1 MGPKRTSFA
10 PLRYL
15 WAPRKHT
22 PKNQDRLPCLCARLP
37 PAQVLL
43 CPALADPKPKRRGR
57 LVGNS
62 DSAHPGL
69 PRLQAQQSV
78 GAPVPTQGLSAL
90 ATLPAPHTQ
99 SCIQDLTHAGLS
111 ARPRYRPWAL
121 LPPRAPDLLSPGP
134 QLLPSWPGP
143 ALPLPPPG
151 GQQTLASVPTS
162 GRKWMACPL
171 PEMLGDI
178 PTGLQKLGPPS
189 FYPSL
194 DIRRGCAHPQ
204 QPRRSPDSVGGTLT
218 RPGGKRAWRTS
229 AGDVG
234 WHPPR
239 TIWQP
244 SR

>member
-57 LVGNS
+57 LVVNS

-69 PRLQAQQSV
+69 PRLQAQKSV
-78 GAPVPTQGLSAL
+78 GAPVSTQGLSAL

-111 ARPRYRPWAL
+111 VRPRYRPWAL

-134 QLLPSWPGP
+134 QLLPSWPSPPPSSSWRSANLSQCPHIWQKVDG
-143 ALPLPPPG
+143 LPP
-151 GQQTLASVPTS
+151 A
-162 GRKWMACPL
+162 
-171 PEMLGDI
+171 
-178 PTGLQKLGPPS
+178 
-189 FYPSL
+189 
-194 DIRRGCAHPQ
+194 
-204 QPRRSPDSVGGTLT
+204 
-218 RPGGKRAWRTS
+218 
-229 AGDVG
+229 
-234 WHPPR
+234 
-239 TIWQP
+239 
-244 SR
+244 